1 MTRPSNG
8 SRYPINKRN
17 QRRLHGLIDNLFNDY
32 SKLLIVRLDFYI
44 QKDYELINTYDYL
57 NEAFERLRN
66 NQRFNSLFEHYIT
79 YVARLE
85 YGTDRK
91 WHYHVLFFFDGQRV
105 RDDYGLAKAIG
116 EYWEDV
122 ITRRLGS
129 YHSPNMN
136 KARYRKVGVGMI
148 GYRDEDKIECLKK
161 DVANYLVKVD
171 INSSGTSG
179 RRTYRQGQY
188 KPKQGRLG
196 RPREADYP
204 DTYTW

>member
-79 YVARLE
+79 YAARLE

-122 ITRRLGS
+122 ITRSLGS

-136 KARYRKVGVGMI
+136 KARYRRIGVGMI
-148 GYRDEDKIECLKK
+148 DYRDKEKIECLKE
-161 DVANYLVKVD
+161 DVANYLIKFD
-171 INSSGTSG
+171 LNSSKAIGL
-179 RRTYRQGQY
+179 RTYRQGQY

-196 RPREADYP
+196 RRRLHNTDGV
-204 DTYTW
+204 WRS